1 MQPPRM
7 YKTPLTGT
15 LLYLTVSSS
24 SSSSSSRRFGA
35 SSSSFYVSQCSSLA
49 LEEE

>member
-15 LLYLTVSSS
+15 LLHLTVSSS
-24 SSSSSSRRFGA
+24 SSSRPFEA
-35 SSSSFYVSQCSSLA
+35 SASSFYVSQCSALA
-49 LEEE
+49 VEEE